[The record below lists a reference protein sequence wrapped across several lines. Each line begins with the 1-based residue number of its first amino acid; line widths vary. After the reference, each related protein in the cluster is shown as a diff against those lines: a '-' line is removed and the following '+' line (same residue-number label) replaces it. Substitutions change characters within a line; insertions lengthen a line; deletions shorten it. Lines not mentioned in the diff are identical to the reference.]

1 MAEEEKKPS
10 ASKKLYGKTPKI
22 EPEGKG
28 DTVKSEGGAPKEAA
42 TEAKDTAGDPPSHTE
57 TKSEGESGTEA
68 KGDVMAGTDGIPTY
82 HTQSGE
88 RAAQHHRHMMEHV
101 DGYHARERDH
111 LMAATGNHAE
121 AADAMMARHHA
132 EMKSRHSGHEKDM
145 RDMGSRHMSLDMP
158 EKDEGKSGTNKD

>member
-1 MAEEEKKPS
+1 MAEDEKKPS
-10 ASKKLYGKTPKI
+10 ASKRLYSKTPKI

-42 TEAKDTAGDPPSHTE
+42 SEAKSTAGDPPEKTE

-88 RAAQHHRHMMEHV
+88 RTAMHSRHMMAHV
-101 DGYHARERDH
+101 EAHHGRERDH
-111 LMAATGNHAE
+111 LLAATGNHSE
-121 AADAMMARHHA
+121 SPEDMMTRHHT
-132 EMKSRHSGHEKDM
+132 EMKQLHSSHEKDL
-145 RDMGSRHMSLDMP
+145 RDFHNRIS
-158 EKDEGKSGTNKD
+158 EKEVGTSGTEK